1 VGCAP
6 PLASY
11 RYMSKVRWQR
21 GDVDRLAPLLHFEIE
36 LIWWGPGEWDC
47 HGRETGL
54 SMLRGRG
61 KEGARAALIEAGEGA
76 IVAARVET
84 VPDGPAAGLRL
95 ATSAGRE
102 QTIAVRLNRKGRH
115 LVSAAGKKGS
125 VSGSVATRSN
135 DAASCSSAQTV
146 NKGASGA
153 RRSRQ
158 ACRQHYRTDGQL
170 GRPSEPGAGGGRAV
184 GSQLGQEMGQEA
196 PQSPADPSRS
206 RSRAN
211 RLKPC
216 PT

>member
-21 GDVDRLAPLLHFEIE
+21 GDVDRLAPLLQFEIE

-146 NKGASGA
+146 KKGASGA

-170 GRPSEPGAGGGRAV
+170 ERPSEPGAGGGGQWDPNWGKKWGKKPHR
-184 GSQLGQEMGQEA
+184 SQ
-196 PQSPADPSRS
+196 PTPADLDL
-206 RSRAN
+206 AE
-211 RLKPC
+211 
-216 PT
+216 TA